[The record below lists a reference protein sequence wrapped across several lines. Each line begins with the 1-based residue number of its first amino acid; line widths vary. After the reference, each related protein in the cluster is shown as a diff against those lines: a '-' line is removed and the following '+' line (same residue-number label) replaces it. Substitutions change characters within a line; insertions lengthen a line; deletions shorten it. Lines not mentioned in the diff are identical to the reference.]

1 MTFQAEVRRHLFWRI
16 DGATFG
22 AVGQVGNQLT
32 DFSLGGIRVAGGSG
46 ARLQLN
52 RRGRLNVRLGYGV
65 GSGGQLRGILCRGR
79 SFLRS
84 KKLA

>member
-46 ARLQLN
+46 ARFQLN
-52 RRGRLNVRLGYGV
+52 RRGRLNVRLDYGV
-65 GSGGQLRGILCRGR
+65 GSGGSSRVYFAVGEA
-79 SFLRS
+79 F
-84 KKLA
+84 